1 MALTE
6 GMKDPVRILCFAG
19 STRAGS
25 YNLSL
30 ARQAADFAGGAGAA
44 VTLIDLDMF
53 PMPIMNE
60 DLERE
65 HGIPANALAFKK
77 LLSESD
83 GFLIT
88 SPEYNGFVTPLLKN
102 CMDWASRSETPDE
115 KPLSAFRGKTAAI
128 LSASPGSLGGLRS
141 LSALRTLLTN
151 LGVLVLPGQHAV
163 SGADKAFDDEGR
175 LKDSGNVASVKRVVR
190 ELVRVTSALKAG
202 VH

>member
-1 MALTE
+1 MNGT
-6 GMKDPVRILCFAG
+6 VRILCFAG

-25 YNLSL
+25 YNRALTEEAAGV
-30 ARQAADFAGGAGAA
+30 AREAGAA
-44 VTLIDLDMF
+44 VTLVDLDDF

-60 DLERE
+60 DLETG

-83 GFLIT
+83 GFLIS

-102 CMDWASRSETPDE
+102 CLDWASRSETPDE
-115 KPLSAFRGKTAAI
+115 KPLSAFKGKTAAI

-141 LSALRTLLTN
+141 LSALRMLLTN
-151 LGVLVLPGQHAV
+151 LGVLVLPAQHAV
-163 SGADKAFDDEGR
+163 SGADKAFDDEGK
-175 LKDSGNVASVKRVVR
+175 LKESGNVAAVKRVVR

>member
-1 MALTE
+1 MTE
-6 GMKDPVRILCFAG
+6 VVRILAFAG

-30 ARQAADFAGGAGAA
+30 IRQAAEFAGEAGAT
-44 VTLIDLDMF
+44 VTLVDLDAF

-60 DLERE
+60 DLERT

-83 GFLIT
+83 GFLIS

-102 CMDWASRSETPDE
+102 CLDWASRSETPDE

-163 SGADKAFDDEGR
+163 SGASDAFDDEGK
-175 LKDSGNVASVKRVVR
+175 LKESRNVTAVKRVVR
-190 ELVRVTSALKAG
+190 ELVRIASAMKAG

>member
-1 MALTE
+1 MIET
-6 GMKDPVRILCFAG
+6 VRILAFAG
-19 STRAGS
+19 SIREGS

-30 ARQAADFAGGAGAA
+30 IRQAAAFAGEAGAA
-44 VTLIDLDMF
+44 VTLVELDDF
-53 PMPIMNE
+53 PMPFMNE
-60 DLERE
+60 DLEKAK
-65 HGIPANALAFKK
+65 GIPANALAFKR

-83 GFLIT
+83 GFLIA

-102 CMDWASRSETPDE
+102 CLDWASRSESPDD

-141 LSALRTLLTN
+141 LSALRTILTN

-163 SGADKAFDDEGR
+163 SGADEAFDDEGK
-175 LKDSGNVASVKRVVR
+175 LKESRNVTGVKRVVG
-190 ELVRVTSALKAG
+190 ELVRITSAMKDG